1 MTAFGGV
8 TWRSTCADVL
18 ITGDATAD
26 LFDFP
31 KYSSVDER
39 RAAPSRMSS
48 DGWRGYICN
57 VECQKML
64 KLQQTVHA
72 VEALI
77 HLNGNVS
84 CRLVSRRRIFTHR
97 LILVHRDFRIGL
109 KLVLRP
115 ARRLFSPRPTF
126 ILEYCMSYDYGYGWS
141 RNLVKLVQLLNSACG
156 RLSARPAQIVK
167 QEAVLYRTVSWQ
179 RVRGW
184 FTYLSMSVHFGP
196 RSLRSWTVSSRHKP
210 LRSPT
215 FSLAR
220 GDSLRI
226 LWRSLPLQKL
236 EWFCYVT
243 VKTAWS

>member
-8 TWRSTCADVL
+8 TWRSTCADGL

-97 LILVHRDFRIGL
+97 AHIGASAALEWIGL
-109 KLVLRP
+109 MLTFRP
-115 ARRLFSPRPTF
+115 ARRLFRTTF
-126 ILEYCMSYDYGYGWS
+126 ILEYCRSMITV
-141 RNLVKLVQLLNSACG
+141 RVEVEIFFFSAYG
-156 RLSARPAQIVK
+156 RLSASPAQILK
-167 QEAVLYRTVSWQ
+167 
-179 RVRGW
+179 
-184 FTYLSMSVHFGP
+184 
-196 RSLRSWTVSSRHKP
+196 
-210 LRSPT
+210 
-215 FSLAR
+215 
-220 GDSLRI
+220 
-226 LWRSLPLQKL
+226 
-236 EWFCYVT
+236 
-243 VKTAWS
+243 